1 MKKRFFNTAVAI
13 AAAMS
18 LSVCAFAEAADPG
31 ISLPGFSG
39 LPGASDATVGAA
51 VGKTTVKLGSD
62 EGVLVTGPA
71 SAFKPATYVYLGVS
85 LSTSVE
91 GETEAYVKE
100 CVETA
105 LKNHKPTLEDDKM
118 TVNSAVRL
126 KLYNQDKKE
135 IQPNSA
141 LTVKI
146 AYDGESNIVAYIDEK
161 GDVEWIKLDTTSK
174 IMTFKTSHF
183 SDFYFLKLREGIVE
197 TLTNSESSGTVP
209 GEVTTTPSGS
219 TNPPGGGSTS
229 SDNTTTTQAPEAD
242 TTTTQAPAVT
252 TPATTTAPSGSDDKP
267 NNDDNTTSGGN
278 TTNTTAIEDNGN
290 SNVGNDGA
298 GNGADKNQA
307 TGVVLAVIPAA
318 IAAAAVVISKKR
330 K

>member
-1 MKKRFFNTAVAI
+1 MKKRFFNTAVAV

-18 LSVCAFAEAADPG
+18 LSVCAFAEAAEPG
-31 ISLPGFSG
+31 VSLPGFSG
-39 LPGASDATVGAA
+39 LPGASDAAVGAA
-51 VGKTTVKLGSD
+51 VGTATVKLGSD

-85 LSTSVE
+85 LSTSVDA
-91 GETEAYVKE
+91 ETEAYVKD

-105 LKNHKPTLEDDKM
+105 LANHKPTLEDDKM

-126 KLYNQDKKE
+126 KLYNQDKEE

-146 AYDGESNIVAYIDEK
+146 AYDGESNIAAYIDAE
-161 GDVEWIKLDTTSK
+161 GNVEWIKLDTTSK

-183 SDFYFLKLREGIVE
+183 SDFYFLKLREGLVE
-197 TLTNSESSGTVP
+197 TLTNTDGGLAP
-209 GEVTTTPSGS
+209 GEVTTTTSGS
-219 TNPPGGGSTS
+219 TNPGGGISGPG
-229 SDNTTTTQAPEAD
+229 NETTTTQAPED
-242 TTTTQAPAVT
+242 TATQAPD
-252 TPATTTAPSGSDDKP
+252 ATTAAPSGTDNKPGNNDSNDDDNSGNTTTVP
-267 NNDDNTTSGGN
+267 AGSNDDNS
-278 TTNTTAIEDNGN
+278 

-298 GNGADKNQA
+298 GNDPDKNQA
-307 TGVVLAVIPAA
+307 TGVVLAVVPAA

>member
-1 MKKRFFNTAVAI
+1 MKKRFFNTAVAV

-18 LSVCAFAEAADPG
+18 LSVCAFAEAAEPG
-31 ISLPGFSG
+31 VSLPGFSG
-39 LPGASDATVGAA
+39 LPGASDAAVGAA
-51 VGKTTVKLGSD
+51 VGTATVKLGSD

-85 LSTSVE
+85 LSTSVDA
-91 GETEAYVKE
+91 ETEAYVKD

-105 LKNHKPTLEDDKM
+105 LANHKPTLEDDKM

-126 KLYNQDKKE
+126 KLYNQDKEE

-146 AYDGESNIVAYIDEK
+146 AYDGESNIAAYIDAE
-161 GDVEWIKLDTTSK
+161 GNVEWIKLDTTSK

-183 SDFYFLKLREGIVE
+183 SDFYFLKLREGLVE
-197 TLTNSESSGTVP
+197 TLTNTDGGLAP
-209 GEVTTTPSGS
+209 GEVTTTTSGS
-219 TNPPGGGSTS
+219 TNPGGGISGPG
-229 SDNTTTTQAPEAD
+229 NETTTTQAPEAEA
-242 TTTTQAPAVT
+242 TTTQAPAVT
-252 TPATTTAPSGSDDKP
+252 TTTTAAPSGSDDKP
-267 NNDDNTTSGGN
+267 NNDDNTPSGGD
-278 TTNTTAIEDNGN
+278 TTNGPANEDN

-298 GNGADKNQA
+298 GNGPDKNQA
-307 TGVVLAVIPAA
+307 TGVVLAVVPAA